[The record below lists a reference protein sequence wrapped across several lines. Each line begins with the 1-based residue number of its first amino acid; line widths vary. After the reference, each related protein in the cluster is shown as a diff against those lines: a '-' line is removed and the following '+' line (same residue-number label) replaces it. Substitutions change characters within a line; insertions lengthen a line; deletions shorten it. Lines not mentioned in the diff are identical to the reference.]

1 MTDYY
6 PLIAK
11 AVSGLEKNTGDQ
23 RRALYERARMALIA
37 QLRGL
42 DPPVTESEITR
53 ERLALEESIRKV
65 ESEAARKARL
75 EVPRIDPVTLTRPRD
90 LPPRSDQ
97 GLKGFRDLVA
107 EAESTSKQYSR
118 GPVSD
123 PLAELARLIG
133 QDEAFKRAIEEGERQ
148 RAEEQRQREEQERQ
162 QAQAQQ
168 QQEEKARR
176 EREEALRRYREEAER
191 QRAEAQRQRE
201 QQEQK
206 EREEALRR
214 QHEEAERQRAEA
226 QRQREQQ
233 EQKEREEALRRQHEE
248 AERQRAEAQ
257 RQREQQEQKEREE
270 ALRRQH
276 EEAERQRAEA
286 QRQRKKQERRKREE
300 VLRLQ
305 REKHA
310 KREQIG
316 SPRGSPISGRIFIN
330 YRRSDDPGTTGR
342 LFDRLRQAFQPDQLF
357 FDVDDIAPGLD
368 FVKVL
373 EEQISRCDIVLA
385 VIGRNWINALDEAGA
400 RRLENPKDFVRIEIE
415 SAFTQGKLVIPVLVH
430 EARMPR
436 EEELPDPLKPLIQR
450 HAVRLTHERF
460 HADMQG
466 LIKWLQK
473 ALDDADALR
482 RAQAE
487 AARRAD
493 KKEKRRRAR
502 EAAREQQ

>member
-176 EREEALRRYREEAER
+176 EREEALRRYR
-191 QRAEAQRQRE
+191 
-201 QQEQK
+201 
-206 EREEALRR
+206 
-214 QHEEAERQRAEA
+214 
-226 QRQREQQ
+226 
-233 EQKEREEALRRQHEE
+233 EE